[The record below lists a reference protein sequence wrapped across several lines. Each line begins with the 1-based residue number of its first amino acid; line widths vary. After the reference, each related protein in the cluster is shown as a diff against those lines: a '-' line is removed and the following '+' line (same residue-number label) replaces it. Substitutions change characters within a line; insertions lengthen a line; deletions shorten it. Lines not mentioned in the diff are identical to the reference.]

1 MEGLTFRQLRG
12 MVPYHRLDDISGIR
26 DDSGGHTMLALV
38 LSDQCP
44 YGVTVLA
51 PDGSEIR
58 IGGSV
63 LSQLDDAKEVINRFN
78 DKSVMEGSRTPVDR
92 FPRAA
97 IREALLNAIV
107 HRDYSVPDDI
117 VVTVGADE
125 LTVVSPG
132 SAHKGLD
139 GIRNPLLVDVMEMYR
154 IKGYRRDGISAM
166 RKCYSRF
173 GYEPK
178 AVSGLRSFK
187 VTLPA
192 VKVVRG
198 YYMAKVSRITEYMDG
213 RGGVTFEEIE
223 HLLKLSKSYTFRII
237 NHMEA
242 DGLIFSMYG
251 GTVRRFYLCNKG
263 RRGSG

>member
-117 VVTVGADE
+117 V
-125 LTVVSPG
+125 
-132 SAHKGLD
+132 
-139 GIRNPLLVDVMEMYR
+139 
-154 IKGYRRDGISAM
+154 
-166 RKCYSRF
+166 
-173 GYEPK
+173 
-178 AVSGLRSFK
+178 
-187 VTLPA
+187 
-192 VKVVRG
+192 
-198 YYMAKVSRITEYMDG
+198 
-213 RGGVTFEEIE
+213 
-223 HLLKLSKSYTFRII
+223 
-237 NHMEA
+237 
-242 DGLIFSMYG
+242 
-251 GTVRRFYLCNKG
+251 
-263 RRGSG
+263 